1 MPAKKVKQGDGV
13 GVGVALGAAL
23 AGVVATGFY
32 LYGSKGVDNRKKVR
46 AWTIKA
52 KGEVLEQFEK
62 MQELSKESY
71 TQAIDKVT
79 AKYAKLASVGEAEAT
94 KLNKEL
100 KRYWKEIETGVTKKK
115 PKKSAPT
122 KATSEAQ

>member
-1 MPAKKVKQGDGV
+1 MPAKKVNQKDGI
-13 GVGVALGAAL
+13 GAGVALGAAL

-32 LYGSKGVDNRKKVR
+32 LYGPKGAENRKKVR

-62 MQELSKESY
+62 MQNVSKESY
-71 TQAIDKVT
+71 GQAIDKVT
-79 AKYAKLASVGEAEAT
+79 AKYAKLASVGEAEAV

-100 KRYWKEIETGVTKKK
+100 KRYWKEIEAGSTKKK
-115 PKKSAPT
+115 PKKTAQKKEAPIG
-122 KATSEAQ
+122 A